1 MEWLLQLVSNKIL
14 IGSLSAWVVAQVL
27 KTILYA
33 AINKTF
39 DIKRLF
45 GDGGMPS
52 GHSATVSSLA
62 TVCCLIH
69 GADSFQFAM
78 SGILAVIV
86 CHDATGVRRE
96 TGKQAV
102 LITEIIQSVMRHY
115 NGVALIL
122 GKGHSTVVAICYT
135 LDLLRTSFIYVS
147 GIEGNN
153 RPFSESCTI
162 IMIHNRTT

>member
-52 GHSATVSSLA
+52 GHSATVTSMAISCGL
-62 TVCCLIH
+62 VY
-69 GADSFQFAM
+69 GFD
-78 SGILAVIV
+78 SGIFAIAAIV
-86 CHDATGVRRE
+86 AIIVMHDATGVRLE
-96 TGKQAV
+96 TGKQAKIINELVEHLKDKRIPDEEKLKEFVGHTPLQV
-102 LITEIIQSVMRHY
+102 LCGALL
-115 NGVALIL
+115 GVI
-122 GKGHSTVVAICYT
+122 VAI
-135 LDLLRTSFIYVS
+135 
-147 GIEGNN
+147 
-153 RPFSESCTI
+153 I
-162 IMIHNRTT
+162 INLI

>member
-52 GHSATVSSLA
+52 GHSATVTSMAISCGL
-62 TVCCLIH
+62 VY
-69 GADSFQFAM
+69 GFD
-78 SGILAVIV
+78 SGIFAIAAIV
-86 CHDATGVRRE
+86 AIIVMHDATGVRLE
-96 TGKQAV
+96 TGKQAKIINELVEHLKDKRIPDEEKLKEFVGHTPLQV
-102 LITEIIQSVMRHY
+102 LCGAVL
-115 NGVALIL
+115 GVI
-122 GKGHSTVVAICYT
+122 VAI
-135 LDLLRTSFIYVS
+135 
-147 GIEGNN
+147 
-153 RPFSESCTI
+153 I
-162 IMIHNRTT
+162 INLI